1 MDKPESRSSAR
12 FHVFADAESLARSA
26 VSIIAQHSNDAI
38 AARGQFHIV
47 LAGGTTPR
55 QCYALL
61 RGAGCRFD
69 RWQVWFGDE
78 RCLPVGHADRNDTM
92 ARLALLDHVG
102 MMSSQ
107 IHPIPA
113 EAGPEAAAR
122 SYSESLRDVG
132 IFDLVL
138 LGLGEDGHTASLF
151 PGHEPAPAPDSPD
164 AIAVHNAPKSPPE
177 RVSLSAA
184 RLSRARHV
192 LFLVSGTGKRD
203 AMSQFQR
210 GADIPAAVIRPDAG
224 VDVYITRDAIP
235 EPVQP

>member
-55 QCYALL
+55 QCYELL
-61 RGAGCRFD
+61 RGARCRFD

-78 RCLPVGHADRNDTM
+78 RCLPPGHTDRNDTM

-102 MMSSQ
+102 IKSSQ

-113 EAGPEAAAR
+113 ETGPTPAAR
-122 SYSESLRDVG
+122 SYAALLRDVG
-132 IFDLVL
+132 TFDLVL

-151 PGHEPAPAPDSPD
+151 PGHDPGLAPDSP
-164 AIAVHNAPKSPPE
+164 AALAVQDAPKPPPE

-184 RLSRARHV
+184 RLSRTRHL
-192 LFLVSGTGKRD
+192 LFLIAGTGKRD
-203 AMSQFQR
+203 AMTQFQH
-210 GADIPAAVIRPDAG
+210 GADIPAAAIRPDAG
-224 VDVYITRDAIP
+224 VDVYITRDAMP
-235 EPVQP
+235 EL